1 MMNDPY
7 AYTQQPLHR
16 KPMPPHLQPSYSGSD
31 APYNHTRSPSSSTAQ
46 SHPVPSINYPASHT
60 AQSPNIQNPYTSRRT
75 PSMNTFSTTA
85 SGGQKAYP
93 NMSPIQPGGSI
104 TYSQAQRES
113 DLRRSTSSRS
123 NSSITA
129 TSYVQLLRKQK
140 ATVWCD
146 RSQTLDAR
154 LVASQK
160 AQKLRAQAEMRDEMG
175 KSRSGTMTTST
186 LGQGQGKALRV
197 TAKIRHHGKSGLT
210 GFSGQ
215 EGNYGVGVGGVPM
228 RLSASEV
235 DGEQSDEEDSNG
247 QRTHRRTGSGRSSLR
262 HGQSYRSSSGQVA
275 GTGNG
280 NARESGRWSRDG
292 TPPSGG
298 TSGRN
303 SLAELAEASET
314 PQLERAAQREYFP
327 TVGASHPVPDRKN
340 SSGSGS
346 SAERGD
352 SVQDLNAARVASNT
366 LLKSGT
372 RGAGV
377 GRQQSTRN
385 PEELRRRGSVDERTA
400 TMTLSSGMG
409 RLYIANPDS
418 GDSD

>member
-1 MMNDPY
+1 M
-7 AYTQQPLHR
+7 
-16 KPMPPHLQPSYSGSD
+16 
-31 APYNHTRSPSSSTAQ
+31 
-46 SHPVPSINYPASHT
+46 
-60 AQSPNIQNPYTSRRT
+60 
-75 PSMNTFSTTA
+75 
-85 SGGQKAYP
+85 
-93 NMSPIQPGGSI
+93 
-104 TYSQAQRES
+104 TYSQAQKES

-123 NSSITA
+123 NSSMTA

-160 AQKLRAQAEMRDEMG
+160 AQKVRAQAEMLNE
-175 KSRSGTMTTST
+175 SRASRTGTMTTGLSSSGPT
-186 LGQGQGKALRV
+186 LGVGKGMRV

-215 EGNYGVGVGGVPM
+215 ETGGNYGVGVGGVPM

-235 DGEQSDEEDSNG
+235 DGEQSDDEDING
-247 QRTHRRTGSGRSSLR
+247 QKIHRRTGSGRSSLR
-262 HGQSYRSSSGQVA
+262 HGQSYRTSSGQIS
-275 GTGNG
+275 GNG
-280 NARESGRWSRDG
+280 RESGRWSRDG

-303 SLAELAEASET
+303 SLAELAEAGET
-314 PQLERAAQREYFP
+314 PQPSSTSQTNYFGS
-327 TVGASHPVPDRKN
+327 THPVPDRKN

-346 SAERGD
+346 SAERAD
-352 SVQDLNAARVASNT
+352 AVPDLDAARVASNT

-372 RGAGV
+372 RGSGV

-400 TMTLSSGMG
+400 TMGLQSGMG

>member
-1 MMNDPY
+1 
-7 AYTQQPLHR
+7 
-16 KPMPPHLQPSYSGSD
+16 
-31 APYNHTRSPSSSTAQ
+31 
-46 SHPVPSINYPASHT
+46 
-60 AQSPNIQNPYTSRRT
+60 
-75 PSMNTFSTTA
+75 
-85 SGGQKAYP
+85 
-93 NMSPIQPGGSI
+93 
-104 TYSQAQRES
+104 
-113 DLRRSTSSRS
+113 
-123 NSSITA
+123 
-129 TSYVQLLRKQK
+129 
-140 ATVWCD
+140 
-146 RSQTLDAR
+146 
-154 LVASQK
+154 
-160 AQKLRAQAEMRDEMG
+160 MG
-175 KSRSGTMTTST
+175 KSRSGTMTASS
-186 LGQGQGKALRV
+186 LGGAQGGKALRV

-210 GFSGQ
+210 GFNGQ

-235 DGEQSDEEDSNG
+235 DGEQSDEEDGNG
-247 QRTHRRTGSGRSSLR
+247 QRIHRRTGSGRSSLR

-280 NARESGRWSRDG
+280 RESGRWSRDG
-292 TPPSGG
+292 TPSSGG
-298 TSGRN
+298 ASGRN

-314 PQLERAAQREYFP
+314 PQPMSASKSNYFS
-327 TVGASHPVPDRKN
+327 TAGASHPVPDRKN

-352 SVQDLNAARVASNT
+352 SVQDLDAARVASNT

>member
-1 MMNDPY
+1 
-7 AYTQQPLHR
+7 
-16 KPMPPHLQPSYSGSD
+16 
-31 APYNHTRSPSSSTAQ
+31 
-46 SHPVPSINYPASHT
+46 
-60 AQSPNIQNPYTSRRT
+60 
-75 PSMNTFSTTA
+75 
-85 SGGQKAYP
+85 
-93 NMSPIQPGGSI
+93 
-104 TYSQAQRES
+104 
-113 DLRRSTSSRS
+113 
-123 NSSITA
+123 
-129 TSYVQLLRKQK
+129 
-140 ATVWCD
+140 
-146 RSQTLDAR
+146 
-154 LVASQK
+154 
-160 AQKLRAQAEMRDEMG
+160 MRDDMG
-175 KSRSGTMTTST
+175 KSRSGTMTAST

-235 DGEQSDEEDSNG
+235 DGEQSDEEDGNG
-247 QRTHRRTGSGRSSLR
+247 QRIHRRTGSGRSSLR
-262 HGQSYRSSSGQVA
+262 QGQSFRSSSGQVA
-275 GTGNG
+275 GGG
-280 NARESGRWSRDG
+280 GGRESGRWSRDG

-314 PQLERAAQREYFP
+314 PQPSSTSQQSNYFP
-327 TVGASHPVPDRKN
+327 TAGASHPVPDRKN

-346 SAERGD
+346 SAERND
-352 SVQDLNAARVASNT
+352 SVQDLDAARVASNT